1 MLLFFPWLVHHQII
15 ERKIVKCTSS
25 IQLEN
30 QLSIIQSKQSAKNKK
45 FVLRSIFRIG
55 FVAIQLK
62 ISKKWQSM
70 TSFSFICKLNQQM
83 RFSKPKK
90 VKETNIKHFYFE
102 KKHQLTWWLNSHKYS
117 FPLSVMNFLQNHAQ
131 CTWNVEKMLQL
142 CFWSKKKWTK
152 QNCWYR

>member
-55 FVAIQLK
+55 FVAIQLN
-62 ISKKWQSM
+62 ISKKWQPM

-102 KKHQLTWWLNSHKYS
+102 KKHQLTWWILFSIICHEFSAKSCTVHMKRRKNASIMLLKQKKMNETKLL
-117 FPLSVMNFLQNHAQ
+117 LSL
-131 CTWNVEKMLQL
+131 KM
-142 CFWSKKKWTK
+142 
-152 QNCWYR
+152 